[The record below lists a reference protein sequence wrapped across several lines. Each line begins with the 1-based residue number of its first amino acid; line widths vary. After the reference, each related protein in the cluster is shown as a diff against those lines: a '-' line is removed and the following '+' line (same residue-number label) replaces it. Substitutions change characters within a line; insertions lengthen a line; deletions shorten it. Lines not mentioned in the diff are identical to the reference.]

1 MTELAFDLVVEV
13 PRWQF
18 TETFITPWPCE
29 LVSSMPEHTYSAGT
43 ERTWRRLVHLL
54 LPDCKAGDRI
64 EVDARVLVTND
75 TGTNVEISGG
85 LVLTPQSSGTA
96 GMENLVSVSNGQQPA
111 FGRMIST
118 MDGENCT
125 PGMHHMIM
133 QRSADF
139 IIPDGFEGDQYV
151 ILVAYA
157 AGGGTIANPRSIQIE
172 PYCAM
177 MSVERSR
184 G

>member
-1 MTELAFDLVVEV
+1 MLARVLIKKPDLYIA
-13 PRWQF
+13 Q
-18 TETFITPWPCE
+18 WPCE
-29 LVSSMPEHTYSAGT
+29 LMAYMPEHTYSVGT
-43 ERTWRRLVHLL
+43 ERSWRRLLQLEV
-54 LPDCKAGDRI
+54 PDCQVGDRLK
-64 EVDARVLVTND
+64 VDARILITND

-96 GMENLVSVSNGQQPA
+96 GMENLASVSNGQQPA

-139 IIPDGFEGDQYV
+139 LVPEGFEGDQYV

-177 MSVERSR
+177 MSVERTR
-184 G
+184 